1 MRLCQ
6 RCSVVLPP
14 CFCKVQPH
22 TKKAHASLRAASFL
36 SPSHCLAP
44 TKSFG
49 QEPLKLQILD
59 AGRGQIYRRPARNS
73 SLILMSCVDR
83 EEGGGEKGCV
93 PVDRDKTATR
103 RLSSYQ
109 SSKRSVNAACF
120 GRPNSRR
127 GSWQNPPLPPLI
139 WVQPFRA
146 APDAGCHEAALPP
159 LLAHRGATGSRPSA
173 RTRCAALPPA
183 LLGRG
188 LPPAGTAGAACSP
201 ATACCPGQQS
211 TPSPAGRA
219 VHRER
224 S

>member
-1 MRLCQ
+1 
-6 RCSVVLPP
+6 
-14 CFCKVQPH
+14 
-22 TKKAHASLRAASFL
+22 
-36 SPSHCLAP
+36 
-44 TKSFG
+44 
-49 QEPLKLQILD
+49 
-59 AGRGQIYRRPARNS
+59 
-73 SLILMSCVDR
+73 MSCVDR

-93 PVDRDKTATR
+93 PFDRDKTATR

-127 GSWQNPPLPPLI
+127 GSWQNPPLPALI

-146 APDAGCHEAALPP
+146 APDAGCHEAALPA
-159 LLAHRGATGSRPSA
+159 LLARRGATGSRPSA

-211 TPSPAGRA
+211 TPALQAELCTGRDRNIIQRVELEATFKDQLVQPLRMEPQQSAGVAR
-219 VHRER
+219 
-224 S
+224 